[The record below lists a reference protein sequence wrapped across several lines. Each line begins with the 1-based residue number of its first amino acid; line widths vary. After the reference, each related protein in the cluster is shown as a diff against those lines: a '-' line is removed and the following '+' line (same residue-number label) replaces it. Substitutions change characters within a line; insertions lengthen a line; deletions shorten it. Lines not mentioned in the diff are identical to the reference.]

1 MGNFIMIDN
10 ETGDELNPYTL
21 SKTQK
26 ESSYKK
32 GDNLYM

>member
-1 MGNFIMIDN
+1 MESFIMINN

-26 ESSYKK
+26 ESAYK
-32 GDNLYM
+32 